1 MNLDW
6 MKAEESIT
14 RVLNAGV
21 DWLHFDVMDG
31 MFVPNISFGPGILA
45 SLKQFDVYK
54 DVHLMIQQPERY
66 IEDFV
71 AAGASGITIHA
82 EATAHLDRALQQIHA
97 SGVKAGVA
105 LNPATPLSALQYVLD
120 SVDMVLIM
128 TVNPGF
134 GGQKLI
140 DYCYRKVA
148 DLKAMCAQAGR
159 PDMLIQ
165 VDGGINEQTAP
176 AIVGAGANVLVL
188 GTALFKSPDPRGM
201 LEKLKALA

>member
-1 MNLDW
+1 MRNY
-6 MKAEESIT
+6 SI
-14 RVLNAGV
+14 
-21 DWLHFDVMDG
+21 
-31 MFVPNISFGPGILA
+31 
-45 SLKQFDVYK
+45 
-54 DVHLMIQQPERY
+54 
-66 IEDFV
+66 
-71 AAGASGITIHA
+71 
-82 EATAHLDRALQQIHA
+82 
-97 SGVKAGVA
+97 
-105 LNPATPLSALQYVLD
+105 
-120 SVDMVLIM
+120 
-128 TVNPGF
+128 
-134 GGQKLI
+134 LI